1 MSKDK
6 QLKIIEED
14 IQDIDVVEE
23 EVGVP
28 TKIEP
33 TPISMEK
40 MMEMSDMLAKST
52 IVPQEYR
59 NRPENVFLAL
69 DTANRLGMS
78 PMAIMSGMY
87 IVQGRPSFSGSFI
100 AGLLK
105 STPLF
110 SDVELIWV
118 GEKGKDTWGC
128 YVQAIETRT
137 GKLLKGATVDIKMAK
152 GEGWTRNTKW
162 QTMPEL
168 MLTYRAYSFFGR
180 THASE
185 LLSGIYDRDE
195 MEDVKLLK
203 QQRVNNPYDKK

>member
-1 MSKDK
+1 MVD
-6 QLKIIEED
+6 EE
-14 IQDIDVVEE
+14 V
-23 EVGVP
+23 VGVP
-28 TKIEP
+28 ARVESA
-33 TPISMEK
+33 PISMEK
-40 MMEMSDMLAKST
+40 MLDMANMLAKST

-69 DTANRLGMS
+69 DTANRLGIS
-78 PMAIMSGMY
+78 PMAIMSGMH

-118 GEKGKDTWGC
+118 GEKGKDDWGC

-137 GKLLKGATVDIKMAK
+137 GKLLKGPTVDIKMAK
-152 GEGWTRNTKW
+152 GEGWMRNTKW

-168 MLTYRAYSFFGR
+168 MLSYRAYSFFGR
-180 THASE
+180 VHASE

-195 MEDVKLLK
+195 LEDVRLLK
-203 QQRVNNPYDKK
+203 QHRVNNPYEKK

>member
-6 QLKIIEED
+6 DLEIIEE
-14 IQDIDVVEE
+14 EE
-23 EVGVP
+23 IGEVGLP
-28 TKIEP
+28 SKIEHTQITMP
-33 TPISMEK
+33 Q
-40 MMEMSDMLAKST
+40 MMEMAQMLSKST

-78 PMAIMSGMY
+78 PLAIMNGMY
-87 IVQGRPSFSGSFI
+87 VVQGRPSFSGSFI

-118 GEKGKDTWGC
+118 GEEGKESWGC
-128 YVQAIETRT
+128 YVQAMETRT
-137 GKLLKGATVDIKMAK
+137 GKLLKGASVTLETARL
-152 GEGWTRNTKW
+152 EGWTRNPKW
-162 QTMPEL
+162 KSMSEL
-168 MLTYRAYSFFGR
+168 MLSYRAYSFFGR
-180 THASE
+180 VHASE

-195 MEDVKLLK
+195 LEDIKLLK
-203 QQRVNNPYDKK
+203 QQRVKNPYDKK